1 MTKILKGSGI
11 GEIDEGRAYI
21 RRWCE
26 EYIALLRE
34 MLKSAWPA
42 IKKDFPQHSPPC
54 HSCAFNPGTD
64 SWRGFEKTVTGLMFA
79 IEDAKPFFCHE
90 GHPRTEDGWLLDP
103 AKAQLCAGYAAVANE
118 PNLKAVALKASRK
131 AGRLPRSVTW
141 DENRGLTFAKED
153 DDA

>member
-1 MTKILKGSGI
+1 MR
-11 GEIDEGRAYI
+11 DAEGRAYI

-64 SWRGFEKTVTGLMFA
+64 SWPGFEKTALGLMFA
-79 IEDAKPFFCHE
+79 IKDDTPFYCHE
-90 GHPRTEDGWLLDP
+90 GFSQDDDGEWVFDP
-103 AKAQLCAGYAAVANE
+103 AKAQLCAGYAAVAND
-118 PNLKAVALKASRK
+118 PNLKAAALKAVRK
-131 AGRLPRSVTW
+131 AGRSPRSVTW